1 MVLPVYINMVGTLRA
16 ASAYY
21 NCPSARGTSEA
32 EGYSPQLPY
41 FNTQLTSI
49 SSDNVTFVTI

>member
-1 MVLPVYINMVGTLRA
+1 MVLPVYINLVGTLRA

-32 EGYSPQLPY
+32 EGVFSP
-41 FNTQLTSI
+41 I
-49 SSDNVTFVTI
+49 TIF